1 MQIVLLFL
9 VAIALTEYTKQSWA
23 RDNVLGSPQL
33 QRDKATTGQRT
44 RASGTRKNWKN
55 IKVSVSR

>member
-23 RDNVLGSPQL
+23 RDNFLGSPQL
-33 QRDKATTGQRT
+33 QRDKATTGQQ
-44 RASGTRKNWKN
+44 ASGTRKNSKN
-55 IKVSVSR
+55 IKVLVSR